1 MGSFKLVPNY
11 FRCLTCVHSLLSAQI
26 PSGLCSCPSSDMSF
40 VFLKAMWKQMPV
52 STVETP
58 TLMPRVLS
66 LHHHRFPPLRCQ
78 NRLAQCNGRNAFHF
92 GVQFSFG
99 SCTCLA
105 THKLFSISFTGFFQP
120 PDDEILDLFSRTQFL
135 TSALAAIIFWVT
147 LVHFITNA
155 SQHSISPAI
164 IPP

>member
-11 FRCLTCVHSLLSAQI
+11 FRSHMCSQSAVSSNSFWALLLS
-26 PSGLCSCPSSDMSF
+26 
-40 VFLKAMWKQMPV
+40 FLWHVICFSKAMWKQMPE

-66 LHHHRFPPLRCQ
+66 LHHYRLPLMRCQ

-99 SCTCLA
+99 SYTTLA
-105 THKLFSISFTGFFQP
+105 THQLLAISFASFFQP
-120 PDDEILDLFSRTQFL
+120 PDDKILDLFSRTQFL
-135 TSALAAIIFWVT
+135 TSALAAIIF
-147 LVHFITNA
+147 LGDPSSFYNYN
-155 SQHSISPAI
+155 
-164 IPP
+164 